1 VGSQPIFREKPLT
14 PFQGEKM
21 KANKLVKSKKAVSP
35 VIATVILVSVTI
47 VVAVAVAYWMGGIA
61 GIYTRVEKIEI
72 MDSVATRDDDNSRW
86 LIDMNL
92 KNSGSADATVQS
104 VRINAKALGLT
115 AYYVGNVTDPVTFD
129 PNGLTILA
137 GQEESLTFTLK
148 YFDDD
153 PASLDYAPTNP
164 VAGADIEVKLHTAA
178 GMDYPDWV
186 TLP

>member
-1 VGSQPIFREKPLT
+1 
-14 PFQGEKM
+14 M
-21 KANKLVKSKKAVSP
+21 KADKLVKSKKAVSP

-72 MDSVATRDDDNSRW
+72 MDSVATRDEVNQEWSISMD
-86 LIDMNL
+86 L
-92 KNSGSADATVQS
+92 KNSGSADATVQR
-104 VRINAKALGLT
+104 VRINAKSLGIDGT
-115 AYYVGNVTDPVTFD
+115 PDVGDTYYYQGTDGLAG
-129 PNGLTILA
+129 GLTILA
-137 GQEESLTFTLK
+137 GQEESFTIKLK

-153 PASLDYAPTNP
+153 PAGDPPTNPDYAPNNP

>member
-1 VGSQPIFREKPLT
+1 
-14 PFQGEKM
+14 M
-21 KANKLVKSKKAVSP
+21 KATRLVKSKKAVSP

-72 MDSVATRDDDNSRW
+72 LNSVAEKDTTNSEW
-86 LIDMNL
+86 DIVIDL
-92 KNSGSADATVQS
+92 KNSGSADATIQS
-104 VRINAKALGLT
+104 VRINGKTLGT
-115 AYYVGNVTDPVTFD
+115 GGEYYYGNVTLPADFYTAP
-129 PNGLTILA
+129 GMTILA
-137 GQEESLTFTLK
+137 GQEGSMTFSIKFYEDTV
-148 YFDDD
+148 YDN
-153 PASLDYAPTNP
+153 NP

>member
-1 VGSQPIFREKPLT
+1 
-14 PFQGEKM
+14 M
-21 KANKLVKSKKAVSP
+21 KAAKLVKSKKAVSP

-72 MDSVATRDDDNSRW
+72 MDSVATRDDGNSRW
-86 LIDMNL
+86 LIDMSL

-104 VRINAKALGLT
+104 VRINAKTLSLT
-115 AYYVGNVTDPVTFD
+115 GYYVGNVTDPVDFD
-129 PNGLTILA
+129 TNGLTILA
-137 GQEESLTFTLK
+137 GQEETLTFALL
-148 YFDDD
+148 YFDPD
-153 PASLDYAPTNP
+153 PPEGTGTAPSNP

>member
-1 VGSQPIFREKPLT
+1 
-14 PFQGEKM
+14 M
-21 KANKLVKSKKAVSP
+21 KATRLVKSKKAVSP

-72 MDSVATRDDDNSRW
+72 MDSVATRVDASSEW
-86 LIDMNL
+86 SIAMNL

-115 AYYVGNVTDPVTFD
+115 GQYYTGNVTVPDGFAT
-129 PNGLTILA
+129 NGLTILA
-137 GQEESLTFTLK
+137 GQEETLTFTLW
-148 YFDDD
+148 YFID
-153 PASLDYAPTNP
+153 PGAPNNP

>member
-1 VGSQPIFREKPLT
+1 
-14 PFQGEKM
+14 M
-21 KANKLVKSKKAVSP
+21 KATKLVNSKKAVSP

-72 MDSVATRDDDNSRW
+72 MDSVASRDDPNAQWS
-86 LIDMNL
+86 IIMNL
-92 KNSGSADATVQS
+92 KNSGSADATVQN
-104 VRINAKALGLT
+104 VRINGKTFGLT
-115 AYYVGNVTDPVTFD
+115 GYYIGTVTVPANFTT
-129 PNGLTILA
+129 NGLTILA
-137 GQEESLTFTLK
+137 GQEETLTFTLL
-148 YFDDD
+148 YYDAVNA
-153 PASLDYAPTNP
+153 ASNP

>member
-1 VGSQPIFREKPLT
+1 
-14 PFQGEKM
+14 M

-72 MDSVATRDDDNSRW
+72 MDSVASRDDANAQWS
-86 LIDMNL
+86 INMNL

-104 VRINAKALGLT
+104 VRINAKSLGLT
-115 AYYVGNVTDPVTFD
+115 GQYYTGNVTVPDDFAT
-129 PNGLTILA
+129 NGLTILA
-137 GQEESLTFTLK
+137 GQEETLTFTLL
-148 YFDDD
+148 YYN
-153 PASLDYAPTNP
+153 AGTAPNNP

>member
-1 VGSQPIFREKPLT
+1 
-14 PFQGEKM
+14 M
-21 KANKLVKSKKAVSP
+21 KAAKLVKSKKAVSP

-72 MDSVATRDDDNSRW
+72 MDSVASRDDINSQW
-86 LIDMNL
+86 IVTMNL
-92 KNSGSADATVQS
+92 KNSGSADATIQS
-104 VRINAKALGLT
+104 VRINAKTFGLT
-115 AYYVGNVTDPVTFD
+115 GYYVGAVTTPATF
-129 PNGLTILA
+129 NTTGLTILA
-137 GQEESLTFTLK
+137 GQEEALVFNLL
-148 YFDDD
+148 YYAD
-153 PASLDYAPTNP
+153 PGAKNNP

>member
-1 VGSQPIFREKPLT
+1 MTGNRVLKNR
-14 PFQGEKM
+14 
-21 KANKLVKSKKAVSP
+21 KAVSP

-72 MDSVATRDDDNSRW
+72 LNSVASKDPDPLLPQWNIV
-86 LIDMNL
+86 IDL
-92 KNSGSADATVQS
+92 KNSGSADATIQS
-104 VRINAKALGLT
+104 VRINAKTLGIDDAPALGDT
-115 AYYVGNVTDPVTFD
+115 YYYQGTDGLD
-129 PNGLTILA
+129 GGLTILA
-137 GQEESLTFTLK
+137 GQEESFTITLK

-153 PASLDYAPTNP
+153 PLSADLAPNNP
-164 VAGADIEVKLHTAA
+164 VSGADIEVKLHTAA

>member
-1 VGSQPIFREKPLT
+1 MEKLLT
-14 PFQGEKM
+14 PYQGEKM
-21 KANKLVKSKKAVSP
+21 KATRLVKSKKAVSP

-72 MDSVATRDDDNSRW
+72 MDSVATRDDGGQQWS
-86 LIDMNL
+86 ISMSL

-104 VRINAKALGLT
+104 VRINAKSLT
-115 AYYVGNVTDPVTFD
+115 PTGYYNGTVTDPALFD
-129 PNGLTILA
+129 TNGLTILA
-137 GQEESLTFTLK
+137 GQEKTLTFTLW
-148 YFDDD
+148 YFGGT
-153 PASLDYAPTNP
+153 APNNP

>member
-1 VGSQPIFREKPLT
+1 
-14 PFQGEKM
+14 M
-21 KANKLVKSKKAVSP
+21 KTAKLVKSKKAVSP

-72 MDSVATRDDDNSRW
+72 MDSVATRDDGNQEWS
-86 LIDMNL
+86 ISMSL

-104 VRINAKALGLT
+104 VRINAKSLGLT
-115 AYYVGNVTDPVTFD
+115 GYYNGTVTVPTGFAT
-129 PNGLTILA
+129 NGLTILA
-137 GQEESLTFTLK
+137 GQEETLIFTLL
-148 YFDDD
+148 YYN
-153 PASLDYAPTNP
+153 AGTAPSNP

>member
-1 VGSQPIFREKPLT
+1 
-14 PFQGEKM
+14 M
-21 KANKLVKSKKAVSP
+21 KATRLVKSAKAVSP

-72 MDSVATRDDDNSRW
+72 MDSVASKNDTLPQWDILMD
-86 LIDMNL
+86 L

-104 VRINAKALGLT
+104 VRINAKSLGT
-115 AYYVGNVTDPVTFD
+115 GATDYYVGTDGLPTG
-129 PNGLTILA
+129 GLTILA
-137 GQEESLTFTLK
+137 GQEATFTITLE
-148 YFDDD
+148 Y
-153 PASLDYAPTNP
+153 YNGTTAPSNP

>member
-1 VGSQPIFREKPLT
+1 
-14 PFQGEKM
+14 M
-21 KANKLVKSKKAVSP
+21 KATKLVKSKKAVSP

-72 MDSVATRDDDNSRW
+72 MDSVATRDDGNSEW
-86 LIDMNL
+86 IVTMNL

-104 VRINAKALGLT
+104 VRINAKTFGSAG
-115 AYYVGNVTDPVTFD
+115 YYNGSVTTPGTFD
-129 PNGLTILA
+129 TNGLTILA
-137 GQEESLTFTLK
+137 GQEEALVFTL
-148 YFDDD
+148 
-153 PASLDYAPTNP
+153 DYYDATNAPSNP